1 MMTNKKIMIWGFAF
15 AGVLFVITGLRD
27 IYAPGFFSMS
37 PRMPGTGDIIGNFV
51 AALAFFGVAVLSAK
65 LDLDRAKTK

>member
-1 MMTNKKIMIWGFAF
+1 M
-15 AGVLFVITGLRD
+15 
-27 IYAPGFFSMS
+27 YAPGFFSMS

-51 AALAFFGVAVLSAK
+51 AALAFFGVAVLSAN